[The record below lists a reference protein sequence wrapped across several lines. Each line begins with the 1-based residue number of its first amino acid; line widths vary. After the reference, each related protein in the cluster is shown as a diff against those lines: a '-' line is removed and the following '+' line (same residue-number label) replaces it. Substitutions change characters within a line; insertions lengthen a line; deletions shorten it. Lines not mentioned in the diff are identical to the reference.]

1 MSVSVYKHNPTGA
14 VLVVVVLVL
23 VLLIIS
29 EEEDAGPRSRG
40 NHLELSTD
48 GEELCADEGGGGG
61 NQRQLNR
68 CVRGRQD
75 CWTVG

>member
-14 VLVVVVLVL
+14 VLVVVVL
-23 VLLIIS
+23 LIIS
-29 EEEDAGPRSRG
+29 EEDAGPRSRG

-48 GEELCADEGGGGG
+48 GEELCANEGGGGG
-61 NQRQLNR
+61 GGIQRQLNR

>member
-14 VLVVVVLVL
+14 VLVVLVL

-40 NHLELSTD
+40 NHLAQTEGSFVRTK
-48 GEELCADEGGGGG
+48 EEEEEFNGS
-61 NQRQLNR
+61 
-68 CVRGRQD
+68 
-75 CWTVG
+75 